1 MSGGSS
7 SLALVLSF
15 VLAMVFFYKKS
26 LVQRLGS
33 LRHSAQELVAL
44 FGRLRHIRTFRSY
57 VVGLYPLPLSREVWV
72 LTWLGSTP
80 FPFQGGSGYDLCLI
94 GLEGELEGVGLAHP
108 RTWVPKVA
116 PD

>member
-1 MSGGSS
+1 MLFS
-7 SLALVLSF
+7 
-15 VLAMVFFYKKS
+15 YPKS
-26 LVQRLGS
+26 LIQRLGY
-33 LRHSAQELVAL
+33 LRYPAQELVAL

-57 VVGLYPLPLSREVWV
+57 VVGVYPLPLSRGVWV
-72 LTWLGSTP
+72 ITWLGSTP

-108 RTWVPKVA
+108 RTLVPKVS